1 MPPVVVAAHQVED
14 HDVEAPEEEE
24 KDQHGT
30 DGDQTGIQRPL
41 EFRHDD
47 LQGIVMSRFSNN
59 SRIRGK
65 YIDYVNSIGKLRPT
79 AAVPLCM
86 TSIGSDKVTRL
97 LLDFLVDI
105 APK

>member
-1 MPPVVVAAHQVED
+1 MRPRVSDFSFLHFAIITIYNRSTTDLFLRSYFDLLCPSGFVPPVVVAAHQVED

-47 LQGIVMSRFSNN
+47 LQGVSVIS
-59 SRIRGK
+59 
-65 YIDYVNSIGKLRPT
+65 
-79 AAVPLCM
+79 AQQ
-86 TSIGSDKVTRL
+86 
-97 LLDFLVDI
+97 
-105 APK
+105 